1 MRADEASDLFKN
13 RSARFAIMGRM
24 SVDLSRAASFLASH
38 GRLLDRRRFE
48 FLLGETEPVAV
59 LAAVDG
65 YRNGDGGYGWGLEPD
80 LRAPESQPGGAL
92 HAFEVFEDIAPV
104 RTPRAVELCDWLNSV
119 TLPDGGLPFA
129 LPVADAAACAPFWAQ
144 AEHTVSTLQSTAF
157 AAGAALRV
165 AAHDPAVAAHPW
177 LARATTYCFDT
188 IAALDSAPHAIA
200 LSFAVRFLDAAYEQ
214 YPAAAPLLERLGRFV
229 PETGLVPVAG
239 GSEGETMRALDFASV
254 PGSPA
259 SALLGAGVIEAGL
272 DELAAQQRED
282 GGWTVDFASYS
293 PAAALEW
300 RGYAT
305 VNAVLTLKR
314 AGRLAHLPG

>member
-1 MRADEASDLFKN
+1 MT
-13 RSARFAIMGRM
+13 
-24 SVDLSRAASFLASH
+24 VDLLRASSFLAGH

-48 FLLGETEPVAV
+48 LALGDAEPDAV

-65 YRNGDGGYGWGLEPD
+65 YRNDDGGYGWGLEPD

-92 HAFEVFEDIAPV
+92 HAFEVFAEIAPAT
-104 RTPRAVELCDWLNSV
+104 TPRAVELCDWLDSV

-129 LPVADAAACAPFWAQ
+129 LPVVDASACAPFWAE
-144 AEHTVSTLQSTAF
+144 AEHTVSALQSTAF

-165 AAHDPAVAAHPW
+165 AVHDPAVAAHPW
-177 LARATTYCFDT
+177 LERASRYCFD
-188 IAALDSAPHAIA
+188 ALDALDSAPHAIA
-200 LSFAVRFLDAAYEQ
+200 LSFAVRFLDAAHER
-214 YPAAAPLLERLGRFV
+214 YPEAPPLLARLARFV
-229 PETGLVPVAG
+229 PDTGRVPVQG

-259 SALLGAGVIEAGL
+259 SALLRADVMDAEL
-272 DELAAQQRED
+272 DELAARQQDD

-293 PAAALEW
+293 SAATLEW

-305 VNAVLTLKR
+305 VAAVLTLKR
-314 AGRLAHLPG
+314 AGRLQTD

>member
-1 MRADEASDLFKN
+1 MTIDL
-13 RSARFAIMGRM
+13 R
-24 SVDLSRAASFLASH
+24 RAASFLAGH

-48 FLLGETEPVAV
+48 LLLGETGPDAV

-65 YRNGDGGYGWGLEPD
+65 YRNPDGGYGWGLEPD

-92 HAFEVFEDIAPV
+92 HAFEVFEDIAPAT
-104 RTPRAVELCDWLNSV
+104 TPHAVELCDWLDSV

-129 LPVADAAACAPFWAQ
+129 LPVADPSACAPFWAQ

-157 AAGAALRV
+157 TAGAALRV

-177 LARATTYCFDT
+177 LARASQYCFDV
-188 IAALDSAPHAIA
+188 IAALDSAPPAIE
-200 LSFAVRFLDAAYEQ
+200 LSFAVRFLDAAYER
-214 YPAAAPLLERLGRFV
+214 YPAAPPLLARLAQFV
-229 PETGLVPVAG
+229 PDTGRVPVQG
-239 GSEGETMRALDFASV
+239 GSEGETMRALNFAPV

-259 SALLGAGVIEAGL
+259 SALLRAGVIEAEL
-272 DELAAQQRED
+272 DELAAQQQED

-305 VNAVLTLKR
+305 VHAVLTLKR
-314 AGRLAHLPG
+314 AGRLRTS